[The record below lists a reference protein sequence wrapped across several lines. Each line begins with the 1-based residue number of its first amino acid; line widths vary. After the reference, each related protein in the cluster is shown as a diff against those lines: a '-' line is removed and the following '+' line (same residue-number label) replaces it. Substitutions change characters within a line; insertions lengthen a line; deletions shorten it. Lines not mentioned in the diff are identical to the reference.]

1 MERDISD
8 RRVVSLLD
16 EDGLSFRQVAAL
28 LGCRWGRCSGRRH
41 RVRQARVSAELTEVP
56 ADPVLSLLTAGDVE
70 HLGVSATDVVGGLT
84 PLDRYR
90 VLGLPAGT
98 AGDAARAV
106 RPWPGR

>member
-1 MERDISD
+1 M
-8 RRVVSLLD
+8 SL
-16 EDGLSFRQVAAL
+16 GAVQRAAA
-28 LGCRWGRCSGRRH
+28 

-98 AGDAARAV
+98 AGDAARALFDHGRGAEAWHAWLHAGTV
-106 RPWPGR
+106 CWP